1 MKRIAWKDVKTDAMT
16 PEITRRFISNV
27 NQTLARF
34 ELKRGAIVPE
44 HKHENS
50 QTTWVVEGC
59 LRFTWPGGGPM
70 DVRAGEVLVI
80 PPNLPHAAEAIEDTV
95 VTDVF
100 SPNRTD
106 WETGD
111 DAYLRGKK

>member
-1 MKRIAWKDVKTDAMT
+1 MKKIAWKELPAEPLT
-16 PEITRRFISNV
+16 PEITRRFISSAGA
-27 NQTLARF
+27 TLARF

-44 HKHENS
+44 HRHANS
-50 QTTWVVEGC
+50 QITWVVEGC
-59 LRFTWPGGGPM
+59 LRFTWPGGEPI

-80 PPNLPHAAEAIEDTV
+80 PPNVPHAAEALEDTV

-100 SPNRTD
+100 GPQRSD
-106 WETGD
+106 WESGD